1 VEKWKSSPHPLDRV
15 SNGYVTALNDLGV
28 RATTPAFTH
37 GRSQPRERFFHALA
51 WARLTEDVQ
60 ASTADA
66 QRFASRIEQI
76 ERVDHEIR
84 PSRARL
90 QVRPKAIHQLAPPFE
105 IDQRY
110 LTTATLICVS
120 GDAAAGD
127 ERRADGS
134 VHGPAVRTLDPNLMQ
149 HSHCSSA

>member
-1 VEKWKSSPHPLDRV
+1 VEKWKSSPHPLDDV
-15 SNGYVTALNDLGV
+15 SNEYVPALNDLGI

-37 GRSQPRERFFHALA
+37 GRLQPRVRFFHPLA

-76 ERVDHEIR
+76 ERFDHQIGA
-84 PSRARL
+84 SRARL
-90 QVRPKAIHQLAPPFE
+90 QVRPEAIHQLAPPFE

-110 LTTATLICVS
+110 LTTATLICIS
-120 GDAAAGD
+120 GDATAGD
-127 ERRADGS
+127 ERRADSG
-134 VHGPAVRTLDPNLMQ
+134 VHGPTMRSLDPDLMQ